1 MNSLNKL
8 IKKLLTKELI
18 FYFIF
23 GILTTIV
30 DILTFYI
37 LNTTLNINENIS
49 NVIAVFV
56 STLFAF
62 FTNKLFVFNLK
73 SENIKQFFLELF
85 KFILGRLFSMIIQII
100 GFWLLSSILKVD
112 TLISKILSTAV
123 AVVLNFFISKFLVFK
138 KD

>member
-1 MNSLNKL
+1 MKFLNTL
-8 IKKLLTKELI
+8 VRRLLNKELI

-30 DILTFYI
+30 DISTFYI
-37 LNTTLNINENIS
+37 LNTTLSINENIS
-49 NVIAVFV
+49 NIIAIFI

-62 FTNKLFVFNLK
+62 FTNKLFVFNFK
-73 SENIKQFFLELF
+73 SKNIKQFFLEFF

-123 AVVLNFFISKFLVFK
+123 AIIINFFISKFLVFK
-138 KD
+138 RD